1 MSLKLS
7 TDNVNPSVWRIQ
19 IAAKYNGV
27 DIQVVPNVDV
37 NSKESL
43 AKNPVGKAPTLETP
57 EGPLFEAN
65 AIARYV
71 SRLGKNALY
80 GSSHYEH
87 GLVDQWVDFSASE
100 VELPGSVWI
109 YPILGYIPNNSL
121 ATQKAKGDIRKA
133 LEILNKYLLTRTFLV
148 GNRITLA
155 DIVLSMSLY
164 YLYSKVLDNGFRKQF
179 VNTNRWFLT
188 CVNQPEFKSVIGE
201 FKLCEKMEVAPEVEA
216 AAVEEKKEKKEKKE
230 QPKKEAPEKKEKKE
244 QPIKEKEEED
254 EEEFAEKEEKKK
266 SPLDDLP
273 PSKFI
278 MDEWKRTYSNKDIRK
293 EALPWLWQNID
304 KEGYSVWFAE
314 YKYNN
319 ECEQLFRVCNL
330 IGGWVQRCDK
340 LRKYGFGSLL
350 IFGTDPKLEVSS
362 CWLFR
367 GQDVPGEMKEV
378 DDFEHYTWRKADL
391 NDATTRELV
400 NDYFAWD
407 GTFGGTN
414 KVVAQG
420 KVFK

>member
-7 TDNVNPSVWRIQ
+7 TDNASPSVWRTQ

-27 DIQVVPNVDV
+27 DIQVVSNVDV

-43 AKNPVGKAPTLETP
+43 SKNPVGKAPTLETP

-71 SRLGKNALY
+71 ARLGKNALY

-87 GLVDQWVDFSASE
+87 GLVDQWIDFSTGE
-100 VELPGSVWI
+100 VELPGTVWI

-121 ATQKAKGDIRKA
+121 ATQKAKGDIRKS
-133 LEILNKYLLTRTFLV
+133 LDILNKYLLTRTFLV

-155 DIVLSMSLY
+155 DIVVSMSLY

-216 AAVEEKKEKKEKKE
+216 AAVEEKKEKKVTEKKE
-230 QPKKEAPEKKEKKE
+230 PKKEQKKEKEAPEKKEKPK
-244 QPIKEKEEED
+244 EED
-254 EEEFAEKEEKKK
+254 EEEEYEKEEKKK

-278 MDEWKRTYSNKDIRK
+278 LDEWKRTYSNKDIRK

-304 KEGYSVWFAE
+304 KEGYSVWFAD
-314 YKYNN
+314 YKYNA
-319 ECEQLFRVCNL
+319 ECEQLFRTCNL

-340 LRKYGFGSLL
+340 LRKYAFGSLL
-350 IFGTDPKLEVSS
+350 IFGTEPKLEVSS

-367 GQDVPGEMKEV
+367 GTTVPGEMKEV
-378 DDFEHYTWRKADL
+378 DDFEHYTWRQADL
-391 NDATTRELV
+391 NQSTTRELV
-400 NDYFAWD
+400 DDYFAWD
-407 GTFGGTN
+407 GSFGGSN

>member
-7 TDNVNPSVWRIQ
+7 TDSANPSVWRVLV
-19 IAAKYNGV
+19 AAKYAGV
-27 DIQVVPNVDV
+27 DIQVATNVDV

-43 AKNPVGKAPTLETP
+43 SKNPVGKAPTLETAD
-57 EGPLFEAN
+57 GPLFEPN

-71 SRLGKNALY
+71 ARLGKNSLY
-80 GSSHYEH
+80 GSNNYEH
-87 GLVDQWVDFSASE
+87 GLVDQWIDFSNSE
-100 VELPGSVWI
+100 IELPGTVWV
-109 YPILGYIPNNSL
+109 YPILGYIPNNAL
-121 ATQKAKGDIRKA
+121 ATQKAKGDIRKS
-133 LEILNKYLLTRTFLV
+133 LDILNKYLLTRTFLV

-155 DIVLSMSLY
+155 DIVVSMSLY
-164 YLYSKVLDNGFRKQF
+164 HLYARVLDNGFRKVF

-201 FKLCEKMEVAPEVEA
+201 FKLCEKMEVAPEVEG
-216 AAVEEKKEKKEKKE
+216 AAVEEKKEKKEPKKE
-230 QPKKEAPEKKEKKE
+230 QPKKEQPKKEEKKEKPKDE
-244 QPIKEKEEED
+244 EEEED
-254 EEEFAEKEEKKK
+254 FGEKEEKKK

-293 EALPWLWQNID
+293 EALPWFWENVD
-304 KEGYSVWFAE
+304 KEGYSVWFGD

-319 ECEQLFRVCNL
+319 ECDQLFRTCNL

-340 LRKYGFGSLL
+340 LRKYAFGSLL
-350 IFGTDPKLEVSS
+350 IFGNEPKLEVST

-367 GQDVPGEMKEV
+367 GLDVPGEMKEV

-391 NDATTRELV
+391 NDTASRELV

-407 GTFGGTN
+407 GSFGGSN